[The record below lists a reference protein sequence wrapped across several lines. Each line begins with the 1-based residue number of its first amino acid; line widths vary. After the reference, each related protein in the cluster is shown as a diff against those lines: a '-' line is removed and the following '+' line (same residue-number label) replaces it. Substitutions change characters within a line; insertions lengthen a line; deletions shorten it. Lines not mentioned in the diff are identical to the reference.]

1 MTFDEK
7 YRKRA
12 EVLLGLRH
20 QEDEILPADANPSP
34 AALGAQAGLGYA
46 WKSSSVRASVYLFD
60 SYDNASAAEKRL
72 QADPPGDQVASTI
85 NGPLLMW
92 ATADRD
98 DDGAGDIL
106 LQLRESFAGR
116 ERDRE

>member
-20 QEDEILPADANPSP
+20 QEDEILPADANPSA
-34 AALGAQAGLGYA
+34 AALGARAGLGYA

-60 SYDNASAAEKRL
+60 SYDNASAAETGPEGAPNTLAASCCLGGPGVVTQRL
-72 QADPPGDQVASTI
+72 PT
-85 NGPLLMW
+85 L
-92 ATADRD
+92 
-98 DDGAGDIL
+98 
-106 LQLRESFAGR
+106 
-116 ERDRE
+116 